1 MYRINKDEFLTS
13 ENYDKMKRFFII
25 LISLV
30 AIATSTK
37 VIAAN
42 EEAYAVYTSGDRTLA
57 FYYDNQKNLREGDK
71 YGVNHGDLIP
81 GWIFD
86 GKQFERVVF
95 SGSFASYRPTSTNLW
110 FKGQTELKTITN
122 IKNLKTDDVEYSRP
136 FDGASLP

>member
-1 MYRINKDEFLTS
+1 MDKRIMT
-13 ENYDKMKRFFII
+13 
-25 LISLV
+25 LIMLLV
-30 AIATSTK
+30 AIAMGTK
-37 VIAAN
+37 VMAAN
-42 EEAYAVYTSGDRTLA
+42 EEAYAVYTSGDRTLS
-57 FYYDNQKNLREGDK
+57 FYYDDKKSQREGDK